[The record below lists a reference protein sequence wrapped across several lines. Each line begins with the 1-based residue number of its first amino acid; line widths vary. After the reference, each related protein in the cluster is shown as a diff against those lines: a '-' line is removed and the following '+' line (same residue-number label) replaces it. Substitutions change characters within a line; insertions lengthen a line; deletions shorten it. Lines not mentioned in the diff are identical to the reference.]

1 MRIGLASVL
10 VAIWILLWGELSL
23 ANLLSGIM
31 VSIGLLAAFPRDRR
45 ADAVRIV
52 LRPIAFVRLA
62 AYFSRQL
69 VVSNVQLTRDVL
81 TRRPTIHT
89 GVVACPLQAPS
100 TRLVTVLVSLL
111 ALTPGTMPVD
121 LELDLEPPVL
131 HIHVTHLGDPDSI
144 RRAVAHLET
153 LVLSA
158 FTPVSFLRNAPTED
172 RS

>member
-1 MRIGLASVL
+1 
-10 VAIWILLWGELSL
+10 
-23 ANLLSGIM
+23 
-31 VSIGLLAAFPRDRR
+31 
-45 ADAVRIV
+45 
-52 LRPIAFVRLA
+52 
-62 AYFSRQL
+62 
-69 VVSNVQLTRDVL
+69 VSNVQLTRDVL